1 MADTIKCPNCS
12 ANLLFD
18 AGVQK
23 LTCEYCGASFNPSA
37 FSGIPDELS
46 SGESIY
52 DTVVATDDEFEGQ
65 KDTAS
70 DDGKKLNYE
79 QTEFTCNSCGAKLIT
94 DSNTSATFCA
104 FCGSPAL
111 VGQRLS
117 KEFEPKFII
126 PFTVKRDQAVSEFK
140 KWAKG
145 GRWTPFGFVSDKNIE
160 KLTGLYVPFWLFNVD
175 VHVDASGTATKST
188 THGDVETIKEL
199 KWERKGNLKWRN
211 IPLDGETRVDD
222 ALMEAIEPFNYK
234 AMVSYDYK
242 YLPGFYADRYDL
254 DARALS
260 DRCKTRVKKELDGY
274 IKNSLSKYTTY
285 DIKENRSDIK
295 SVSANYALLPV
306 WFFSYKY
313 LGKYYY
319 FAVNGQTGEAAGNL
333 PVSPV
338 KKTVFFFVVLGI
350 LAVIARFILGCVM
363 RGIWG

>member
-12 ANLLFD
+12 ANLMFD

-23 LTCEYCGASFNPSA
+23 LTCDYCGASFNPSA

-52 DTVVATDDEFEGQ
+52 DTVVATDDLGEAEEQ
-65 KDTAS
+65 VSEESKNTE
-70 DDGKKLNYE
+70 YQ
-79 QTEFTCNSCGAKLIT
+79 QTEFKCNSCGATLIT
-94 DSNTSATFCA
+94 DANTSATFCT

-111 VGQRLS
+111 VGRRLS
-117 KEFEPKFII
+117 KEFEPKYLI
-126 PFTVKRDQAVSEFK
+126 PFSVPRERAVEEFK
-140 KWAKG
+140 KWARG

-175 VHVDASGTATKST
+175 VHVDAKGTATKST
-188 THGDVETIKEL
+188 YSGDTETIKEYSWARQGDL
-199 KWERKGNLKWRN
+199 KWKN

-234 AMVSYDYK
+234 SMIPFDYK
-242 YLPGFYADRYDL
+242 YLPGFYADRYDQ
-254 DARALS
+254 DASDLS
-260 DRCKTRVKKELDGY
+260 GRCKSRVKQELDNY
-274 IKNSLSKYTTY
+274 IKRSLSSYTSHR
-285 DIKENRSDIK
+285 IKEDNSKITA
-295 SVSANYALLPV
+295 VNANYALLPV
-306 WFFSYKY
+306 WFMSYKY

-319 FAVNGQTGEAAGNL
+319 FAVNGQTGEAAGKL

-338 KKTVFFFVVLGI
+338 KKTVFFFVALGI